1 MKILFAAGIFYP
13 DVGGPAIHVLKIAE
27 AMQANG
33 FDVTVVAYG
42 DDKTN
47 RQFPFKVILVS
58 RRLPKVLQ
66 WLYYYL
72 IIKYKAITSK
82 AIYAFDPTAAGLPA
96 CLASII
102 FRKPFII
109 RIGGDPIWER
119 TVEMGKRFITIDDY
133 YKQGL
138 YIVDKPIL
146 YKLIRFIIKKADRV
160 IVYGQFF
167 KDFYV
172 NYYDANP
179 NKIIIVKNP
188 VVRKEKSSPQI
199 QDTPTLLFAG
209 RFVSYKNLELVIEV
223 FSNVVKKI
231 GKGRFVLV
239 GNGPDKNKLV
249 DLVERLGINEI
260 VIFKDSVPQS
270 ELFDYIRSATMCIGP
285 ALSEFNPNFIL
296 ESLSLGKPVLLTKGN
311 GLSVTLPEEFLFD
324 PFDKKELENK
334 MLNMFDKNCYPNMVE
349 IVDSLPLNQ
358 SWDVVTDTHIS
369 IVKDVIIGKKL

>member
-1 MKILFAAGIFYP
+1 MKILFTAGIFYP

-33 FDVTVVAYG
+33 FDVTVLAYG

-47 RQFPFKVILVS
+47 KKFPFKVIRVS

-66 WLYYYL
+66 WLIYYF
-72 IIKYKAITSK
+72 IVMYKCIGSK

-119 TVEMGKRFITIDDY
+119 TVEMGKRFITINDY

-138 YIVDKPIL
+138 YKVDKPIL
-146 YKLIRFIIKKADRV
+146 YKLIRFIIKKADKI

-167 KDFYV
+167 KDFYI
-172 NYYDANP
+172 NYYGANQD
-179 NKIIIVKNP
+179 KIVIVKNP
-188 VVRKEKSSPQI
+188 VVRKEKSNSQI
-199 QDTPTLLFAG
+199 QDIPTLLFAG

-223 FSNVVKKI
+223 FNNIVKKI
-231 GKGRFVLV
+231 GKGKFILV
-239 GNGPDKNKLV
+239 GSGPDKNKLV
-249 DLVERLGINEI
+249 DLVDKLSMKET

-270 ELFDYIRSATMCIGP
+270 ELFDYIRNSTVCIGP

-311 GLSVTLPEEFLFD
+311 GLSVVLPEEFLFN
-324 PFDKKELENK
+324 PFDKKELEDRI
-334 MLNMFDKNCYPNMVE
+334 LNMFDKKLYPNMIE
-349 IVDSLPLNQ
+349 IVNSLPLNQ

-369 IVKDVIIGKKL
+369 IVKDVIIVKKL

>member
-27 AMQANG
+27 ALQANG

-47 RQFPFKVILVS
+47 KKFSFKVIRVS

-66 WLYYYL
+66 WLYYYS
-72 IIKYKAITSK
+72 IIKYQATSSK
-82 AIYAFDPTAAGLPA
+82 MIYAFDPTAAGLPA

-102 FRKPFII
+102 FEKPFII

-119 TVEMGKRFITIDDY
+119 VVEMGKRFITIDEY

-138 YIVDKPIL
+138 YKVDKPIL
-146 YKLIRFIIKKADRV
+146 YKLIKFIIKRADTV
-160 IVYGQFF
+160 VVYGQFF

-172 NYYDANP
+172 NYYGANP
-179 NKIIIVKNP
+179 DKIIIVKNP
-188 VVRKEKSSPQI
+188 VVRKEKSNPDI
-199 QDTPTLLFAG
+199 QEIPTLLFAG

-223 FSNVVKKI
+223 FNKVRNKI
-231 GKGRFVLV
+231 GKGKFVLV
-239 GNGPDKNKLV
+239 GGGPDKNKLL
-249 DLVERLGINEI
+249 DLVNKLGISDS
-260 VIFKDSVPQS
+260 VIFKDSVPQN
-270 ELFDYIRSATMCIGP
+270 ELFQYIRNSTVCIGP

-296 ESLSLGKPVLLTKGN
+296 ESLSLGKPTLLTKGN

-324 PFDKKELENK
+324 PFNKDELENK
-334 MLNMFDKNCYPNMVE
+334 MLNMFDPKIYPKMIE
-349 IVDSLPLNQ
+349 IVNMLPLNQ
-358 SWDVVTDTHIS
+358 SWDVVTNTHIS
-369 IVKDVIIGKKL
+369 IVKNAIMVKKL

>member
-13 DVGGPAIHVLKIAE
+13 DVGGPAIHVQKIAE
-27 AMQANG
+27 ALQSNG
-33 FDVTVVAYG
+33 FNVTVVAYG
-42 DDKTN
+42 DDKTGKK
-47 RQFPFKVILVS
+47 FPFKVIRVS

-66 WLYYYL
+66 WLAYYFVVM
-72 IIKYKAITSK
+72 YKGIGSK

-102 FRKPFII
+102 FRKPFLI

-138 YIVDKPIL
+138 YRIDKPIL
-146 YKLIRFIIKKADRV
+146 YKLIRFIIKRADKI

-167 KDFYV
+167 KDFYI
-172 NYYDANP
+172 NYYGASL

-188 VVRKEKSSPQI
+188 VVRKEKSNPDI
-199 QDTPTLLFAG
+199 QDIPTLLFAG

-223 FSNVVKKI
+223 FANVVKNI
-231 GKGRFVLV
+231 GKAKLVLI
-239 GNGPDKNKLV
+239 GGGPDKNKLISFV
-249 DLVERLGINEI
+249 DKIGVKDS
-260 VIFKDSVPQS
+260 VIFKDSIPQN
-270 ELFDYIRSATMCIGP
+270 ELFDYIRNSTVCIGP

-334 MLNMFDKNCYPNMVE
+334 ILNMFNKNIYPDM
-349 IVDSLPLNQ
+349 IKMVDSLPLNQ
-358 SWDVVTDTHIS
+358 SWDVVTDTHLS
-369 IVKDVIIGKKL
+369 IVKDVIICKKL